1 MSETTGLRDRAR
13 RAMRAE
19 VAVVAFDLFAR
30 RGFDHT
36 TVDDIARAAGMSRT
50 SFFRYF
56 PTKEDVVLGHLEELG
71 GLIEATVKARPCGED
86 PWLGLRAGFQAAY
99 ESSGSSPVRAL
110 SLGRML
116 AETPSLKARQ
126 VEKQARWQN
135 LLVPEVARRLGL
147 ADDPADPRPRALVAA
162 ALGCLDAAFQAW
174 ATTDGEVGMPAFI
187 DRAMDVVTTRS

>member
-1 MSETTGLRDRAR
+1 
-13 RAMRAE
+13 MRAE

-56 PTKEDVVLGHLEELG
+56 PTKEDVVLGHLDELG
-71 GLIEATVKARPCGED
+71 GLIADTVGARPSGED
-86 PWLGLRAGFQAAY
+86 PWLSLQAGFLAAY
-99 ESSGSSPVRAL
+99 EGSGAPSSPLRAL

-126 VEKQARWQN
+126 VEKQARWQE
-135 LLVPEVARRLGL
+135 LLIPEVSTRLGL
-147 ADDPADPRPRALVAA
+147 ADDPSDPRPRALVAA

-174 ATTDGEVGMPAFI
+174 ATTDGGVGMPAFI
-187 DRAMDVVTTRS
+187 DRAMDVVAARR

>member
-1 MSETTGLRDRAR
+1 
-13 RAMRAE
+13 MRAE